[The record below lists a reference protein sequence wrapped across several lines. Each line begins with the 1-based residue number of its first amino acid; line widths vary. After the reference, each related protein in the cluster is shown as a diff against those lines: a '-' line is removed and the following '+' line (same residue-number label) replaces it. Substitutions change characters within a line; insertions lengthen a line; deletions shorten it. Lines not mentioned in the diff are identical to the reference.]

1 MADNNNDV
9 INDILNQLDNE
20 KKNEAEVKPVQEKT
34 EEKVVKPAA
43 EAVRRE
49 APAVRPV
56 QKNTERPQQN
66 EGARQSAS
74 AASEQPRAPRP
85 RPRMDEAAP
94 VRNSDAVKRNAAH
107 HKKKKKKKNRS
118 RLPGVLILT
127 VSIFAVS
134 ICLSLVIIAFGKDM
148 FGIGKDDTTKMIFVK
163 ENTNTEQMSQQLYEE
178 GIINSPKCF
187 QLFSKFRKT
196 PDVSACC
203 RRNSLWR
210 RCRRSPDQA
219 ERKGASSDA

>member
-9 INDILNQLDNE
+9 INDILNQLDNS

-56 QKNTERPQQN
+56 QKHTERPQQN

-74 AASEQPRAPRP
+74 AASEQPKAPRP

-107 HKKKKKKKNRS
+107 HKKKKKKRRS

-148 FGIGKDDTTKMIFVK
+148 FGIGKEDITKMIIIP
-163 ENTNTEQMSQQLYEE
+163 ENASTEQISQQLYDE

-187 QLFSKFRKT
+187 QLFSKFRK
-196 PDVSACC
+196 
-203 RRNSLWR
+203 N
-210 RCRRSPDQA
+210 
-219 ERKGASSDA
+219 